1 MSRTK
6 WAMRGG
12 IVLATVVVLLGGVEG
27 YARSQ
32 HLDQRQGSAIAATG
46 REVQHQAEGRFDPTG
61 DWGVAYLPRG
71 LTEGP
76 GGFTT
81 PWGGCDL
88 SWSGRTVLVLGDSV
102 TRQATPGPHTHAGT
116 WPMQLTWPEDVQVCV
131 LAEDGYHPAEYA
143 AMADKLRRDGLEP
156 DLTLIVLCENDLQD
170 LPARY
175 PVHVDGRLALYEPPS
190 HTLAWAPA
198 WQPWLYGQSEAFRF
212 VHWRLAVAQPQRA
225 AKIPASTSE
234 RQVAPALLELQ
245 AAGPTRIW
253 FLPPLRVQD
262 DPLSGARLATV
273 SQTVPD
279 IQVLDR
285 SDDPVSL
292 RRAPDDHVHL
302 NDAGHAWI
310 AAQIQPVVDAA
321 LQ

>member
-6 WAMRGG
+6 WALRGG
-12 IVLATVVVLLGGVEG
+12 VVVSTVVVLLGGLEG

-32 HLDQRQGSAIAATG
+32 ALDLRQGSAIAATG

-76 GGFTT
+76 AGFTT
-81 PWGGCDL
+81 PWGSCSLD
-88 SWSGRTVLVLGDSV
+88 WSGRTVLVLGDSV
-102 TRQATPGPHTHAGT
+102 TRQATPGPHTHGGT

-143 AMADKLRRDGLEP
+143 AMADKVRRDGLEP
-156 DLTLIVLCENDLQD
+156 DLTLIVLCENDVQD

-175 PVHVDGRLALYEPPS
+175 PVQLDGRVALYEPPT

-198 WQPWLYGQSEAFRF
+198 WQPWLYAHSEAFRF
-212 VHWRLAVAQPQRA
+212 AHWRLAVANPDQA
-225 AKIPASTSE
+225 AQIPATVTQRDVS
-234 RQVAPALLELQ
+234 PALLALQ
-245 AAGPTRIW
+245 DAGPTEIW

-262 DPLSGARLATV
+262 DPLSSGRLENVNQTV
-273 SQTVPD
+273 SG
-279 IQVLDR
+279 IRVLDR
-285 SDDPVSL
+285 GTDPASL
-292 RRAPDDHVHL
+292 RRQPDDHVHL

-310 AAQIQPVVDAA
+310 AAQIQPVVDDA
-321 LQ
+321 LN